1 MNKITEKYYP
11 LVTSIITTISI
22 FVIDRDLITAIK
34 FGELINST
42 LIVFSVLLG
51 FLLTVTTLM
60 HTIDNEK
67 MNTLRQTG
75 NYLDLIGYLNKAVY
89 SALFT
94 SVFSLFK
101 PLFEKFIYFTTIY
114 NFDLK
119 LVIKYLFVF
128 LIILSISYTFRFINL
143 FLKIIS

>member
-1 MNKITEKYYP
+1 MSKTIEKYYP
-11 LVTSIITTISI
+11 LTISVILTVSI
-22 FVIDRDLITAIK
+22 FIIDRGLIKAIN
-34 FGELINST
+34 FSELINST

-67 MNTLRQTG
+67 MNALRTTG
-75 NYLDLIGYLNKAVY
+75 NYKDLIKYLNKAVY

-94 SVFSLFK
+94 SIFSLFT
-101 PLFEKFIYFTTIY
+101 PLLKTFVFFRTPYDY
-114 NFDLK
+114 DLIII
-119 LVIKYLFVF
+119 IKYLFAF
-128 LIILSISYTFRFINL
+128 LIILSVAYTFRFINL